1 MPASFADAS
10 ALTWTPREVLRPA
23 SPSGI
28 APLRLAPSRE
38 AVRPAKTRSK
48 IWELQENLHCSVIGT
63 CLSCGE
69 LRRVLGKLG
78 LAPPDASD
86 HDLHAEAVRL
96 AGRHNQA
103 AKVLN
108 KALDERHRLAIRRF
122 ASASC
127 ETELRTL
134 WAAARREGNI
144 PGAYWA
150 VLTHPAASNA
160 LIRDVFGEVHMLSH
174 LVGAANRADLRR
186 LAALEAE
193 RAALETK
200 VHKQQQQLSDA
211 ILSRDATIRSLTK
224 LISEPQSVAPAPAS
238 TEPETV
244 AALRHVVGTLER
256 RLAAEQRRRETAEQ
270 RLAQAR
276 DELTGERAQAK
287 TSRERAEA
295 LEAEVAALEKA
306 TLVARPVAAS
316 SLPEWGGWRL
326 LYVGGRPSSIAHL
339 KALAARLGA
348 ELLHHD
354 GGVEDHSSL
363 LPTRVAQADLVLF
376 PVDCIS
382 HEAVLALKRACRQTS
397 TPFRPLRSTGAGSL
411 LAGLATV
418 PPGAAARRVHEMAEP
433 ADRA

>member
-10 ALTWTPREVLRPA
+10 ALAWMPRELPRPV
-23 SPSGI
+23 SPSGL
-28 APLRLAPSRE
+28 APLRLAPTGE
-38 AVRPAKTRSK
+38 TVQPAKSRSR

-63 CLSCGE
+63 CLSCAE

-78 LAPPDASD
+78 LAPPGASD
-86 HDLHAEAVRL
+86 HDLHAEGVRL
-96 AGRHNQA
+96 AGRHDRA
-103 AKVLN
+103 SKLLN

-122 ASASC
+122 AAASN
-127 ETELRTL
+127 EAELRGL
-134 WAAARREGNI
+134 WAAARREGDI

-160 LIRDVFGEVHMLSH
+160 LIREVFGDVHMLSH
-174 LVGAANRADLRR
+174 LVGAANRADLTR

-200 VHKQQQQLSDA
+200 VQKQQEQLRDA
-211 ILSRDATIRSLTK
+211 IVARDATIRSLTK
-224 LISEPQSVAPAPAS
+224 LLSEPQTAAPAAS
-238 TEPETV
+238 ANTEPDAV
-244 AALRHVVGTLER
+244 AALRHAIGTLER

-276 DELTGERAQAK
+276 NQLTQEQAQAK
-287 TSRERAEA
+287 TSREQSEA
-295 LEAEVAALEKA
+295 LEAELAVLESTALS
-306 TLVARPVAAS
+306 ARPLAAAS
-316 SLPEWGGWRL
+316 PDWDGWRL
-326 LYVGGRPSSIAHL
+326 LYVGGRPSTIAHL

-354 GGVEDHSSL
+354 GGVEDHGSL
-363 LPTRVAQADLVLF
+363 LPARVAQADLVLF
-376 PVDCIS
+376 PVDCVS
-382 HEAVLALKRACRQTS
+382 HEAALALKRACRQTS

-411 LAGLATV
+411 LAALATL
-418 PPGAAARRVHEMAEP
+418 PPRAPAHRVHEIAEP